1 MKCMRM
7 LLIAIL
13 LCFLPLTIA
22 ARENPIGAGES
33 FPDLVLQKPLGP
45 DAGIYLGIPDHV
57 SFSLSHVEADL
68 VLVELL
74 SVYCPHCQQQVK
86 HFNRLRELIEKNPAT
101 RGRIKLLG
109 IAVASKGAEVER
121 FISRFQVAYPV
132 VPDPDFQL
140 YHALGAGVTPFSVF
154 VRRTSYGQAGVV
166 AGTHIGLQKMPH
178 QLLAEL
184 SSLADLFPDELR
196 ARVPGQGAVPKG
208 IAEVVSA
215 DELETRLMRAFTRFG
230 GGAIS
235 AFQPLEL
242 ASGRRVYLADTLGGK
257 KQRRLFAEVVARR
270 NICDICHDVHF
281 FYLFDSFGKVLAF
294 EPLQLSKMGNKP
306 WSREDVRKM

>member
-1 MKCMRM
+1 
-7 LLIAIL
+7 
-13 LCFLPLTIA
+13 
-22 ARENPIGAGES
+22 
-33 FPDLVLQKPLGP
+33 
-45 DAGIYLGIPDHV
+45 
-57 SFSLSHVEADL
+57 
-68 VLVELL
+68 
-74 SVYCPHCQQQVK
+74 
-86 HFNRLRELIEKNPAT
+86 
-101 RGRIKLLG
+101 
-109 IAVASKGAEVER
+109 
-121 FISRFQVAYPV
+121 FQVAYPV

-166 AGTHIGLQKMPH
+166 AGTHTGLHKKPH

-184 SSLADLFPDELR
+184 GSLVDLFPDELR
-196 ARVPGQGAVPKG
+196 ARGPGQGAVPKG

-215 DELETRLMRAFTRFG
+215 DELETRLMLAFTRFG

-242 ASGRRVYLADTLGGK
+242 ASGRRVFLADTLGGK
-257 KQRRLFAEVVARR
+257 KQRRLFAEVVGRR

-281 FYLFDSFGKVLAF
+281 FYLFDSLGKVLAF

-306 WSREDVRKM
+306 WSREDVRKMRERLVGIDLAELQTFDAGVDAVTSATITSAVIFDAVSGGKTLMRELAEKGYLSN